1 MAIEVLE
8 QRVAGLDIAKASLV
22 ACVRVPGPRKGWQM
36 HKRKFATTT
45 KELLELLAWLTEHQ
59 VTRVGM
65 ESTSGYWKPVFYV
78 LEAHVECW
86 LLNAGHMKAVPGRK
100 TDMADAEWIADL
112 VAHGLVRP
120 SFVPPPPIR
129 RLRDLTR
136 RRTLLLAERNREK
149 QRMEKLLEDAGVKL
163 SIVASDIFGVS
174 GRAMIEA
181 LINGERD
188 GRVLADLAVGAMR
201 KKIPALHDALVGRFG
216 DHHAF
221 LAAMILHHID
231 AINAMI
237 AELDQRIT
245 TEIDPY
251 RREIELLDSVPGIS
265 ERAAQVIIAE
275 IGTSMD
281 RFLTARHLA
290 SWAGVCPG
298 NNKTG
303 GQGQARAYP
312 AR

>member
-1 MAIEVLE
+1 MAIDVVV

-22 ACVRVPGPRKGWQM
+22 ACVRVPGPRKGWTM

-45 KELLELLAWLTEHQ
+45 KDLLELLAWLTEHR

-120 SFVPPPPIR
+120 SFVPPPPVR
-129 RLRDLTR
+129 RLRDLAR
-136 RRTLLLAERNREK
+136 RRTLLLAERSREK

-163 SIVASDIFGVS
+163 SIVATDIFGMS

-181 LINGERD
+181 LIRGERD
-188 GRVLADLAVGAMR
+188 PLVLADLARGQLRR
-201 KKIPALHDALVGRFG
+201 KLPALHDALVGRFD
-216 DHHAF
+216 DHHGF
-221 LAAMILHHID
+221 LAAMLLAHID
-231 AINAMI
+231 PINTMI
-237 AELDQRIT
+237 TELDQRIAA
-245 TEIDPY
+245 
-251 RREIELLDSVPGIS
+251 EIEPYQQVELLSTVHGIARRS
-265 ERAAQVIIAE
+265 AETILAE
-275 IGTSMD
+275 IGTDMTQ
-281 RFLTARHLA
+281 FTTAGHLA
-290 SWAGVCPG
+290 S
-298 NNKTG
+298 
-303 GQGQARAYP
+303 
-312 AR
+312 